1 MKDKNKNIP
10 IYIAFV
16 LLILSSIYY
25 VSSKSSKSYN
35 YTKLQPN
42 EPMVRTKEHAI
53 IDNIK
58 KNTKNNFE
66 QDILTN
72 NIIYPE
78 LDSKDE
84 INKINAMD
92 QVVGV
97 DIKLKQKIISLI
109 MAKPDPNRGIFKS
122 VLLSGPPGT
131 GKTMLAMAICKQ
143 FKMIMIEVK
152 NDIISGRDQADSL
165 KRLAAI
171 FDVAKKIAKN
181 STDGKNGTKCMI
193 FIDEMDSIF
202 GLRNIV
208 IPNELNTKKLALITD
223 YLKEANISK
232 ENNIIIIGATNFPEK
247 IDSALVDRTVIKATL
262 SKLSIKH
269 IVDLIKKEITGT
281 NIEKIL
287 DSDIPANEIVHMK
300 NIIIKSFTKDS
311 IRLLN
316 SMEPKDKLV
325 YLITNLGSVP
335 NVEPAPNEVPNEE
348 PAPNEVPNEEQD
360 PNEHVPNVED
370 LNDELKIKIN
380 EYLVKKE
387 SITKYYAEKYLS
399 EELGKKTYK
408 KLSDDKTIIKYIDIL
423 GFYARERNISART
436 ITNNLRLYNFMVDD
450 DDENKFKDFKD
461 EFKNEFKNDII
472 VGNLYGKRRS
482 LKVNKKVSRHKRS
495 NKRKRSNK
503 HKKRGSNRKSKKRG
517 SKCKS
522 KKINKQRSIKK

>member
-269 IVDLIKKEITGT
+269 IVDLIKKEITCT
-281 NIEKIL
+281 NI
-287 DSDIPANEIVHMK
+287 
-300 NIIIKSFTKDS
+300 
-311 IRLLN
+311 
-316 SMEPKDKLV
+316 
-325 YLITNLGSVP
+325 
-335 NVEPAPNEVPNEE
+335 
-348 PAPNEVPNEEQD
+348 
-360 PNEHVPNVED
+360 
-370 LNDELKIKIN
+370 
-380 EYLVKKE
+380 
-387 SITKYYAEKYLS
+387 
-399 EELGKKTYK
+399 
-408 KLSDDKTIIKYIDIL
+408 
-423 GFYARERNISART
+423 
-436 ITNNLRLYNFMVDD
+436 
-450 DDENKFKDFKD
+450 
-461 EFKNEFKNDII
+461 
-472 VGNLYGKRRS
+472 
-482 LKVNKKVSRHKRS
+482 
-495 NKRKRSNK
+495 
-503 HKKRGSNRKSKKRG
+503 
-517 SKCKS
+517 
-522 KKINKQRSIKK
+522 